1 MPSARETAQRRN
13 GGVRAS
19 VGISWPQERWVGAL
33 IVVALALLILI
44 RVGFRGIGVTGSV
57 SGAGRIGL

>member
-13 GGVRAS
+13 GVRAS
-19 VGISWPQERWVGAL
+19 VGVSWPQERWVGAL

-44 RVGFRGIGVTGSV
+44 RVGFRGIGVTGAV
-57 SGAGRIGL
+57 SGRVGL

>member
-1 MPSARETAQRRN
+1 MPSARETAQRRSS
-13 GGVRAS
+13 GVRAS
-19 VGISWPQERWVGAL
+19 VGFSWPQERWVGAL

-57 SGAGRIGL
+57 SGTGRVGL